1 MSDRLYALLALA
13 AATAWMISCEE
24 EEDLQSASLQTVRQT
39 VEGSCN
45 YDGTCDEG
53 ETIESCLRD
62 CATVPENIDS
72 EHAIDVSE
80 GGAFKSYN
88 YNKSNPFQPYTLYY
102 KFTLTA
108 PKLVTLSTSTENQ
121 QDIFAQ
127 YLPLSVYEGDEPDED
142 HKVAVSQ
149 NTDHGQEVKRYL
161 DAGTYTVVLEQTG
174 SNQYYDQ
181 SYAAFFYLNALFEDY
196 EPFCG
201 DGLCSEANGET
212 LENCALDCSPAPT
225 NTDCAHALDISA
237 GGSFL
242 SHNFNK
248 NYPESP
254 LNLYYTFTLAEP
266 KAVTLNTVG
275 DRPEPA
281 IRNPYNPDLKLYMN
295 GECSGSVYKYSEY
308 VFRGQEIKTHLDAG
322 QYAVTANFD
331 YSNKTG
337 YFYLNASFEDYTP
350 ACGDGVCFD
359 ESVNPSDQNFCALDC
374 WTQCGNDSC
383 EEAETLTAD
392 GSHFVCP
399 KDCWEKGD
407 GVCMGPNENAFN
419 SYADC
424 NGSCGDLICSEG
436 ETCPADCDAP
446 SNDDCNTPTTLTIGE
461 TVYGGMTAA
470 TSSGIFRV
478 TFLTDVWYKFTIEEP
493 GLYALDV
500 QPIAF
505 DWNPSAYIYEADAQ
519 ICSKINQYPWGQNH
533 VVRELEAGDYDVA
546 VMGRSPI
553 ITGAFSLKLAPYSYT
568 PPSITEARVVMDD
581 QDRLGIKVKGTDAGQ
596 DIYTYDF
603 YGYSYTDLDGD
614 SNGTTDRL
622 TWDDIIYDG
631 ENFVATSVQPFY
643 RDFDPTKPI
652 TIDIHIS
659 DRDGQ
664 SATLEDVVVT
674 APEQAADGEPCEPF
688 FVICGAHSRCDETES
703 ICISNCPAIAN
714 CATGYLTCEEGADGT
729 FQNSTCSECIPGYY
743 GATCSEICPAITH
756 CWGEI
761 ACTNAEDAICSNCED
776 GYSGNQCDAC
786 AEGYYRKTV
795 DESWSCVTDCGEGY
809 TADDGTKTCV
819 KETTDG
825 GSEDGGSEDAT
836 TDGGNEDGST
846 TDGGS
851 EDGGAEDGGAEDGST
866 TDGGAEDGGA
876 EDGGAEDGGTSD
888 GGTSDAGSEDG
899 GSEDGGTTDSGSEDA
914 TTDSGSTDSATSD
927 SGNSDT
933 QDDAD
938 VDGGSEDDDGGDSG
952 CSHLPGSRS
961 SGWLALTALPLLAIR
976 RRRKQA

>member
-1 MSDRLYALLALA
+1 MKARIPHPAEPYTNTQKTVTQRATFLGNDSLFVKELTMSHRSYALLALA
-13 AATAWMISCEE
+13 AATAGLISCEE
-24 EEDLQSASLQTVRQT
+24 EELQNASLQTVRQAE
-39 VEGSCN
+39 EGSCN

-53 ETIESCLRD
+53 ETAESCAFD
-62 CATVPENIDS
+62 C
-72 EHAIDVSE
+72 
-80 GGAFKSYN
+80 G
-88 YNKSNPFQPYTLYY
+88 
-102 KFTLTA
+102 
-108 PKLVTLSTSTENQ
+108 
-121 QDIFAQ
+121 
-127 YLPLSVYEGDEPDED
+127 
-142 HKVAVSQ
+142 
-149 NTDHGQEVKRYL
+149 
-161 DAGTYTVVLEQTG
+161 
-174 SNQYYDQ
+174 
-181 SYAAFFYLNALFEDY
+181 
-196 EPFCG
+196 
-201 DGLCSEANGET
+201 
-212 LENCALDCSPAPT
+212 PAPT
-225 NTDCAHALDISA
+225 NTDCGHAIDISA

-248 NYPESP
+248 NDPESP
-254 LNLYYTFTLAEP
+254 FSLYYTFTLAEP
-266 KAVTLNTVG
+266 KLVTLNTLG

-281 IRNPYNPDLKLYMN
+281 IRDPYEPRFRLYRN
-295 GECSGSVYKYSEY
+295 GDCSNYDY
-308 VFRGQEIKTHLDAG
+308 VSSATIFRGQEIQKHLGAG
-322 QYAVTANFD
+322 QYAVEVYPYD
-331 YSNKTG
+331 GLTG

-688 FVICGAHSRCDETES
+688 FVVCGAHSRCDETEN

-714 CATGYLTCEEGADGT
+714 CFPGYLTCEEGADGT

-809 TADDGTKTCV
+809 TADDATKTCV

-851 EDGGAEDGGAEDGST
+851 EDGGSEDGGAEDGGT
-866 TDGGAEDGGA
+866 TDGGTSDGGAEDGGTSDGGTT
-876 EDGGAEDGGTSD
+876 DGGAEDGGTSD

-899 GSEDGGTTDSGSEDA
+899 GSEDGGTSDSGSEDA
-914 TTDSGSTDSATSD
+914 TSDSGSTDSGNTD
-927 SGNSDT
+927 SGNTDT

-938 VDGGSEDDDGGDSG
+938 VDGGSDDDDGGDSG

-961 SGWLALTALPLLAIR
+961 SGWLALAALPLLAIR
-976 RRRKQA
+976 RRRK